1 MIIALILFS
10 LWFGFSMYIHKEK
23 RGGALYWVVTT
34 INLVVI
40 IRFASL
46 PGDPENGWKGY
57 VFLCAVF
64 GLSFFVE
71 FILRKCIVRFSKKY
85 IKKPPQ
91 TEIL

>member
-1 MIIALILFS
+1 
-10 LWFGFSMYIHKEK
+10 MYIHKER

-34 INLVVI
+34 INLVAI

-46 PGDPENGWKGY
+46 PADPENGWKDY
-57 VFLCAVF
+57 IFLCAVF

-71 FILRKCIVRFSKKY
+71 FVLRKCIVRFSKRD

-91 TEIL
+91 TDML